1 MLEGS
6 EREHSRA
13 AERSLIIECTI
24 AIEPSADFDSPKIPN
39 QALQRM
45 PRARCTLSVRSNA
58 QSLAF
63 FRGVAEL

>member
-1 MLEGS
+1 MTRQTEM
-6 EREHSRA
+6 
-13 AERSLIIECTI
+13 
-24 AIEPSADFDSPKIPN
+24 PPN
-39 QALQRM
+39 QALQPT